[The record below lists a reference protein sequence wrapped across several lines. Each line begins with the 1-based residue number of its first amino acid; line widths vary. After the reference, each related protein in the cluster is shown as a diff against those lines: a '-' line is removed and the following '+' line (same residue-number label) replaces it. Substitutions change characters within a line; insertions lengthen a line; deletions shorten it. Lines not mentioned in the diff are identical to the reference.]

1 MRPVIGLLPRTFVHA
16 ALPYGHESCANIALT
31 YRLAC
36 RLSMS

>member
-1 MRPVIGLLPRTFVHA
+1 MRQIIGLLPWTFVRA
-16 ALPYGHESCANIALT
+16 TLAYGTESCTNIALT